1 MPLKN
6 GKHVAHSTQLL
17 IISPSVTWNK
27 LPVHGKVLTDEMTPV
42 IDHYGGNE
50 EYRTLAIS
58 HYTREFKKGEERQGE
73 SRKGPALSFKFSAQ
87 GMSRRLQNI
96 YYDIL
101 QPQNWHSQKSDT
113 ESVPRFVKWQHKL
126 NANFAMP
133 HMSWNISQ
141 KKVEAWLKIFWWN
154 SDESG
159 HSTSLKP
166 TENSSLYKINSN
178 SFGIS
183 SKEMTALLLYLLDSI
198 SVRKP
203 RLL

>member
-1 MPLKN
+1 MEGMKNTELWLFLIIWESLKREKN
-6 GKHVAHSTQLL
+6 GRGRAGKDQL
-17 IISPSVTWNK
+17 W
-27 LPVHGKVLTDEMTPV
+27 VLNSQLKAWVED
-42 IDHYGGNE
+42 
-50 EYRTLAIS
+50 YRTSITIS
-58 HYTREFKKGEERQGE
+58 CSHKT
-73 SRKGPALSFKFSAQ
+73 
-87 GMSRRLQNI
+87 
-96 YYDIL
+96 
-101 QPQNWHSQKSDT
+101 DT
-113 ESVPRFVKWQHKL
+113 ARNQIQSVPRFVKWQHKL

-159 HSTSLKP
+159 HSTTLKP